1 MRIIFDL
8 MGTVFGALDMS
19 LRPGIKETIEA
30 LRENGCHVAFWT
42 GGPVDQYTDRL
53 KVNGIS
59 GEVYRKGAEVTYSP
73 DICVDDNPEDW
84 MPGRVFTVKPH
95 LSDDDPGGF
104 ILVAELMNIGEKK
117 DFFWD

>member
-42 GGPVDQYTDRL
+42 GGPVDQYKDRL
-53 KVNGIS
+53 KTSGIS
-59 GEVYRKGAEVTYSP
+59 GEVYRKGLDTTYSP
-73 DICVDDNPEDW
+73 DICVDDSPEEW

-95 LSDDDPGGF
+95 LSDGDSGGF
-104 ILVAELMNIGEKK
+104 ILAAELMNIDEKS